1 MKSIEITAK
10 RFLRHLHE
18 YYISTT
24 KGLYNMMDDEKWAKI
39 EKYTDKA
46 DEAGEPVV
54 ITYYSEISS
63 IEVSIVGHT
72 FYFKSNAKASFGT
85 YLYREFFER
94 EEKQL
99 ASYTNPKIDISCNS
113 VNTCG
118 TSGTSHYVYYDTIS
132 SSTGNTVINGD
143 LTVNG
148 KIIENNKEEVNMKKF
163 GFDFGRAKNVKMSMY
178 GLAVKNAHG
187 SYVAYD
193 RNNNVIVDVDI
204 FNFDAEQYTFKMPV
218 PISSLKIGDLIV
230 HNGKMMYVQDV
241 EEAYDN
247 AIAAID
253 IAAGEDKLIRLTR
266 NMFGFEYATKVVSLF
281 DSMGNT
287 PNANNPFGNMWM
299 LALADGGS
307 MDTSTLAMMM
317 LMNGQPQTTES
328 GFNPMMLLL
337 MDKDNSKDNLLPL
350 MMMMN
355 MKQ

>member
-1 MKSIEITAK
+1 MRREYPLTREELLYYLDNYRFECNQPNPRFYMMEDSKWKRLLTDTTFGKDFSLVHDETENKIFVYIDAK
-10 RFLRHLHE
+10 TS
-18 YYISTT
+18 Y
-24 KGLYNMMDDEKWAKI
+24 
-39 EKYTDKA
+39 
-46 DEAGEPVV
+46 V
-54 ITYYSEISS
+54 
-63 IEVSIVGHT
+63 
-72 FYFKSNAKASFGT
+72 FKSNAKASFGT
-85 YLYREFFER
+85 YLNRVIQAKK
-94 EEKQL
+94 EEKQVAKL
-99 ASYTNPKIDISCNS
+99 ALDEIAY
-113 VNTCG
+113 CG
-118 TSGTSHYVYYDTIS
+118 TSGTSPYVYYDTIS
-132 SSTGNTVINGD
+132 DYTGDVVINGD

-148 KIIENNKEEVNMKKF
+148 KITENNKEEVNMKKF
-163 GFDFGRAKNVKMSMY
+163 GLDFGRAKNVKMSMY
-178 GLAVKNAHG
+178 GLAVKGANG

-218 PISSLKIGDLIV
+218 PISSLKAGDLIV

-241 EEAYDN
+241 EEAFDR

-281 DSMGNT
+281 DSMGNA
-287 PNANNPFGNMWM
+287 PNAENPFGNMWM

-328 GFNPMMLLL
+328 GFNPMMLLF

-355 MKQ
+355 MNK